1 MEILQTNIPAA
12 PTPPRGFG
20 ALSGGGRYFD
30 GKSTQSRAVDVRFD
44 GTLMDFHFGLERA
57 PEQYALADVQVAERS
72 SGVDLVLGLPNGASV
87 WLDGAASALS
97 EAIWTA
103 VKPRQRV
110 ARLIASWPAV
120 AACLLILIAFVV
132 WFDRHGAGWLAQSA
146 LPLVPK
152 SVDIKIGEIAMSEIE
167 KRYLDKTGV
176 AVERSDRIAKRFNAA
191 SDALAPDWNLQ
202 LNFRRMKDDPRF
214 VNAFALPGGQIIL
227 FDGLTNVLNDDE
239 VLAVLGHELGHV
251 VHRDGIQS
259 VLRSVGLATLAGVF
273 FGDFS
278 TVAAGSVTTLQE
290 LRYSRDAERNAD
302 AFARQFVQRAGL
314 SPAVLASAFKKLEA
328 ASGEGKGGD
337 FPDWLSTHPPMSE
350 RQQEAVKPAN

>member
-12 PTPPRGFG
+12 PTPRRGFV
-20 ALSGGGRYFD
+20 ALSGGGHYFD

-44 GTLMDFHFGLERA
+44 GTLMDFHFGAERV

-72 SGVDLVLGLPNGASV
+72 SGVNLVLGLPNGASV
-87 WLDGAASALS
+87 WLDSAASALA
-97 EAIWTA
+97 EAIWAA

-120 AACLLILIAFVV
+120 AACLVILIAFFA
-132 WFDRHGAGWLAQSA
+132 WFDRQGAGWLAQFA
-146 LPLVPK
+146 LPLVPS
-152 SVDIKIGEIAMSEIE
+152 SVDQKVGEQAMKFVDLQWPE
-167 KRYLDKTGV
+167 RTDV
-176 AVERSDRIAKRFNAA
+176 PVERYQRIIDRFHEVSKTV
-191 SDALAPDWNLQ
+191 APDANLE
-202 LNFRRMKDDPRF
+202 LAFRKKKTLPKIA
-214 VNAFALPGGQIIL
+214 NAFALPNGKIIVL
-227 FDGLTNVLNDDE
+227 DGLTNALNDDE

-251 VHRDGIQS
+251 VHRDYTLS
-259 VLRSVGLATLAGVF
+259 VLRSIGLVMLAEVA

-278 TVAAGSVTTLQE
+278 TVAAGSVTTLQQ

-302 AFARQFVQRAGL
+302 AFARQFVERAGL

-337 FPDWLSTHPPMSE
+337 IPDWLSTHPPMSE